1 MSPDQV
7 QLNLTLRLCWFP
19 IMKRKHPELPDRYD
33 AFLQELKE
41 RIRSAQV
48 RAALSVNREL
58 VLLYWGIGRDIL
70 SRQQSE
76 GWGAKVVDR
85 LAHDLLKAFP
95 GMTGFGARN
104 LKYMRAF
111 AEAYPDQQFVQQV
124 VAQLPWGHNVRILE
138 MVKAPAER
146 EWYIRQAVE
155 SGWTRNVLVHQIEGD
170 VHRRQ
175 GRAVTNFQR
184 TLPAPQS
191 ELAQELLKDP
201 YNFDFLTLG
210 TEMLERD
217 LERGLIDHL
226 RDLILELGKG
236 FAFVGNQCHLE
247 IGGQD
252 YFLDLLFY
260 HLRLRCY
267 VVIDLKIEEFRP
279 EFAGKM
285 NFYLSA
291 VDDLLRHV
299 DDTPSIGL
307 ILCKEKN
314 RIVVEYALRDTGKPM
329 GVAQY
334 RLTESLPK
342 RLQSELPT
350 NDDLAREMPRFNLV
364 TMRIQLE
371 RALQAIAKRQGVSG
385 KLAGIGAL
393 IGALASANVLSAEVV
408 ADLRTVSAV
417 LNSAVHGQEIKAD
430 EAQTALQLGN
440 SLLSRL
446 EGND

>member
-1 MSPDQV
+1 
-7 QLNLTLRLCWFP
+7 
-19 IMKRKHPELPDRYD
+19 MKRKLPNLPDRYD

-70 SRQQSE
+70 TRQQSE

-85 LAHDLLKAFP
+85 LAHDLLLAFP

-138 MVKAPAER
+138 MVKAPEKR

-170 VHRRQ
+170 LHRRQ

-191 ELAQELLKDP
+191 ELAQDLLKDP

-236 FAFVGNQCHLE
+236 FAFVGNQHHLQ

-291 VDDLLRHV
+291 VDDLLRHT

-334 RLTESLPK
+334 RLIESLPK

-350 NDDLAREMPRFNLV
+350 NDDLAGELPLFDLL
-364 TMRIQLE
+364 TIRIRLE
-371 RALQAIAKRQGVSG
+371 RALRAIAKGRGLSPKVV
-385 KLAGIGAL
+385 GIGAL
-393 IGALASANVLSAEVV
+393 TRALTGANALSAEVV
-408 ADLRTVSAV
+408 ADLRKVSTV
-417 LNSAVHGQEIKAD
+417 LNSAAHGQKIKAE
-430 EAQTALQLGN
+430 EAQAALQLGN

-446 EGND
+446 ENGQ